1 MIKVK
6 ISDECEEFSDKSEE
20 LSDEEIEEN

>member
-6 ISDECEEFSDKSEE
+6 ISDECEEFSDESEE
-20 LSDEEIEEN
+20 LSDEEIEEI